1 MSETFMLEADGI
13 VTKKRSLLR
22 DRTSCH
28 LVRVWKTLVYAIGG
42 RPDGHSERYDV
53 DSDKWEPIA
62 NNPEPMSIGHYHAV
76 NVYESHIYLISMSM
90 LTSLKLWRLD
100 LSL

>member
-1 MSETFMLEADGI
+1 MYETFMLEADGL
-13 VTKKRSLLR
+13 VVKKKSLIR
-22 DRTSCH
+22 GRVSCH

-53 DSDKWEPIA
+53 DADQWAPIA
-62 NNPEPMSIGHYHAV
+62 DNPEPMSIGQYHAV
-76 NVYESHIYLISMSM
+76 NVYDTHIYLISRFM
-90 LTSLKLWRLD
+90 LTGLKLWRLD